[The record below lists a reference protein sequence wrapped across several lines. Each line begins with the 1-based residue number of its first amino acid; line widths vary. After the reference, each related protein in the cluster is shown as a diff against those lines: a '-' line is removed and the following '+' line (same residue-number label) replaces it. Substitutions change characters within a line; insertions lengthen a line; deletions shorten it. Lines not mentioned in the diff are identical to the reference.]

1 MGGCMC
7 ENVSD
12 EINEETLSLERQFNE
27 LLQKTFESKAHV
39 FDSSMTK
46 EERNKKFDELFGW

>member
-1 MGGCMC
+1 MC

>member
-27 LLQKTFESKAHV
+27 LLQKTFESKANV

>member
-1 MGGCMC
+1 MC

-27 LLQKTFESKAHV
+27 LLQKTFESKANV